1 MKEIKHGIT
10 TQGFFKKNKKNP
22 TKQQNATQSVNKY
35 SKTISKQQTKIKKE
49 TIQNTQN
56 SKYEKPVCIT
66 N

>member
-35 SKTISKQQTKIKKE
+35 SKTISKQQTKKKKKKRLYR
-49 TIQNTQN
+49 IPKTQN
-56 SKYEKPVCIT
+56 MK
-66 N
+66 NQFA